1 MSEEQVVEEP
11 VTADLPPTSFIR
23 DKNGVLTEVVDEKS
37 REMIKAL
44 GSDQKPVGN
53 VYLTTSE
60 ADNPALAFGGTWE
73 LLATHM
79 FQGWYVYERLA

>member
-11 VTADLPPTSFIR
+11 VPADLPPTSFIR

-60 ADNPALAFGGTWE
+60 AGNPALAFGGTWE
-73 LLATHM
+73 LLTTHM